1 MKHLLA
7 LSCLLPG
14 FCLLLACKPDASQ
27 PAAIEAGE
35 ASAATAPVPVPV
47 PKKPSYLDE
56 KGVPSGSF
64 LYGQSPEGSGSAAND
79 IFRAITLNKATVQ
92 YSTDSTNAPIDSIY
106 TSFFFSNHVNKPL
119 KSLEFRVSIFD
130 ETGKLLTKR
139 IIDTEEQTSFK
150 PQRGRLKYDFTPGSD
165 GAFIMSASYFSDLSF
180 AANPLLITIGDS
192 LPVREFD
199 EIALGI
205 RKNGIRVRVEPLRYT
220 FEDGTVLTGV
230 R

>member
-1 MKHLLA
+1 MKHIPA

-14 FCLLLACKPDASQ
+14 FCLLLACKLDA
-27 PAAIEAGE
+27 PTRPAIEAGE
-35 ASAATAPVPVPV
+35 ASAATAPEPP
-47 PKKPSYLDE
+47 PAKPSYYDE
-56 KGVPSGSF
+56 KGVPSGTL
-64 LYGQSPEGSGSAAND
+64 LYGVPPDGSGNASTD
-79 IFRAITLNKATVQ
+79 IFRAITLNSASVQ
-92 YSTDSTNAPIDSIY
+92 YSTDIATAPIDSIY

-139 IIDTEEQTSFK
+139 IIDTDEQTSFK
-150 PQRGRLKYDFTPGSD
+150 PQRGRLKYGFTPGSD

-180 AANPLLITIGDS
+180 AANPLLITIGDP

-199 EIALGI
+199 EIALCI
-205 RKNGIRVRVEPLRYT
+205 RKNGIKVRVEPLRYT
-220 FEDGTVLTGV
+220 FEDGTILTGA